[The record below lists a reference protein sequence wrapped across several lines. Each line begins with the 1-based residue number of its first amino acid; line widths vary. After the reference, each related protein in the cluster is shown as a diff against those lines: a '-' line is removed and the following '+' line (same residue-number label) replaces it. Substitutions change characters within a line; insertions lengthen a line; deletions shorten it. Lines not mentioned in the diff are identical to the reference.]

1 MCVGGVEKMG
11 NERVYGAVYLR
22 AQKRALQ
29 SIKAQVI
36 GLYHNIS
43 YRIKKIQWIKTPLCR
58 L

>member
-36 GLYHNIS
+36 VC
-43 YRIKKIQWIKTPLCR
+43 K
-58 L
+58 